1 MFVREKKYLCVH
13 SRASSD
19 MGVAVWLGEYGG
31 ADSWIPSWFHLASPC
46 PSDHLDQCGLWTK
59 LPAPVV
65 C

>member
-19 MGVAVWLGEYGG
+19 MGVAVWLGE
-31 ADSWIPSWFHLASPC
+31 SIWFHLASPC